1 MGVAASENN
10 WPTGGADVVQVPT
23 KEKNQPARGVKGKK
37 EKRVLSEVTTTV
49 TAEVVSDTTSEQ
61 VNLDDGTTTSAAE
74 STTTDAVEIPDSGSL
89 SNYGCKY
96 MGLMLGFVVAF
107 GVTKI

>member
-1 MGVAASENN
+1 MGGEQGPVEDTL
-10 WPTGGADVVQVPT
+10 PPVEADVVPVSSKKKGQ
-23 KEKNQPARGVKGKK
+23 KRG
-37 EKRVLSEVTTTV
+37 LSEVTTTTV
-49 TAEVVSDTTSEQ
+49 AAEVVPDTTSEQ

-74 STTTDAVEIPDSGSL
+74 TTTTDAVEMPDSGSL

-107 GVTKI
+107 GVTTIGA